1 MYWMPCVIYTG
12 ERQMKKH
19 LDRHEIR
26 PIVETLETIE
36 RDLVTALMLRDVSY
50 DRLCM
55 QYAVADIRDILNDLQ
70 SED

>member
-1 MYWMPCVIYTG
+1 
-12 ERQMKKH
+12 MKKH
-19 LDRHEIR
+19 LNEHDIR
-26 PIVETLETIE
+26 PIVDTLENIE

-70 SED
+70 SEDL

>member
-1 MYWMPCVIYTG
+1 
-12 ERQMKKH
+12 MKKSLREH
-19 LDRHEIR
+19 DIR

-36 RDLVTALMLRDVSY
+36 RDLVTALMLNDVSY

>member
-1 MYWMPCVIYTG
+1 
-12 ERQMKKH
+12 MKKH
-19 LDRHEIR
+19 LNEHEIR
-26 PIVETLETIE
+26 PIVDTLESIE

-70 SED
+70 SEEQ

>member
-1 MYWMPCVIYTG
+1 
-12 ERQMKKH
+12 MKKH

-36 RDLVTALMLRDVSY
+36 RDLVTALMLHDDSY
-50 DRLCM
+50 SRLCM

>member
-1 MYWMPCVIYTG
+1 
-12 ERQMKKH
+12 MKKH
-19 LDRHEIR
+19 LNEHEIR
-26 PIVETLETIE
+26 PIVDTLESIE
-36 RDLVTALMLRDVSY
+36 RDLVTALMLRDISY

>member
-1 MYWMPCVIYTG
+1 
-12 ERQMKKH
+12 MKKS
-19 LDRHEIR
+19 LDKHEIR
-26 PIVETLETIE
+26 PIVDTLEAIE

-55 QYAVADIRDILNDLQ
+55 HYAVADIRDILDDLQ

>member
-1 MYWMPCVIYTG
+1 
-12 ERQMKKH
+12 MKKS

-26 PIVETLETIE
+26 PIVETLEAIE
-36 RDLVTALMLRDVSY
+36 RDLVTALMLHDASY

>member
-1 MYWMPCVIYTG
+1 
-12 ERQMKKH
+12 MKKLLREH
-19 LDRHEIR
+19 DIR

-36 RDLVTALMLRDVSY
+36 RDLVTALLLNDVSY

-55 QYAVADIRDILNDLQ
+55 QYAVADIRDILDDLQ

>member
-1 MYWMPCVIYTG
+1 
-12 ERQMKKH
+12 MKKS
-19 LDRHEIR
+19 LDKHEIQ
-26 PIVETLETIE
+26 PIIDTLESIE

-55 QYAVADIRDILNDLQ
+55 QYAVADIRDILDDLQ

>member
-1 MYWMPCVIYTG
+1 
-12 ERQMKKH
+12 MKKS
-19 LDRHEIR
+19 LDKHEIR
-26 PIVETLETIE
+26 PIVDTLKAIE

-55 QYAVADIRDILNDLQ
+55 QYAVADIRDILDDLQ

>member
-1 MYWMPCVIYTG
+1 
-12 ERQMKKH
+12 MKKS

-50 DRLCM
+50 SRLCM

-70 SED
+70 SEEK